1 MKALIVDDNR
11 QIADTL
17 AQMLGFFNIDA
28 QMAYGPRAALTAL
41 KDQGTTPS
49 IVFLDLNMPGLTGFD
64 VLAFLRREPRL
75 EEVPVIVVTSD
86 DQPESA
92 QRAMQIGATAYV
104 IKPITLDVL
113 EASLK
118 SMDLIY

>member
-1 MKALIVDDNR
+1 MNKALIVDDNR

-17 AQMLGFFNIDA
+17 AQMLKFFNIDA
-28 QMAYGPRAALTAL
+28 QMAYGPRPALAAL
-41 KDQGTTPS
+41 KEMVPS

-64 VLAFLRREPRL
+64 VLAYLRREPGM

-104 IKPITLDVL
+104 IKPVTLDVL

-118 SMDLIY
+118 SMDLIF